1 MRLSSA
7 DSTSI
12 APSTRRRAVTFPA
25 VAAALADHT
34 GCTRAVLDRHYVLIC
49 SDRGDIL
56 VADADVQQLVERGIL
71 NPTLTA
77 AITRAQSDADLSW
90 AVSRDTRV
98 YFELLTVA

>member
-1 MRLSSA
+1 M
-7 DSTSI
+7 
-12 APSTRRRAVTFPA
+12 
-25 VAAALADHT
+25 
-34 GCTRAVLDRHYVLIC
+34 LDRYCVVNC

-56 VADADVQQLVERGIL
+56 LADADVQQLVERGTL

-77 AITRAQSDADLSW
+77 AITRAQSDADLSR

>member
-1 MRLSSA
+1 M
-7 DSTSI
+7 
-12 APSTRRRAVTFPA
+12 
-25 VAAALADHT
+25 
-34 GCTRAVLDRHYVLIC
+34 LDRYCVVNR

-56 VADADVQQLVERGIL
+56 LADADVQQLVERGTL

-77 AITRAQSDADLSW
+77 AITRAQGDADLSR

>member
-1 MRLSSA
+1 MGTL
-7 DSTSI
+7 
-12 APSTRRRAVTFPA
+12 F
-25 VAAALADHT
+25 
-34 GCTRAVLDRHYVLIC
+34 C

-56 VADADVQQLVERGIL
+56 VADADAQQLVERGTL

-77 AITRAQSDADLSW
+77 AIARAQSDADLSW

>member
-1 MRLSSA
+1 M
-7 DSTSI
+7 
-12 APSTRRRAVTFPA
+12 
-25 VAAALADHT
+25 
-34 GCTRAVLDRHYVLIC
+34 LDMYCVVNH

-56 VADADVQQLVERGIL
+56 LADANVQQLVERGTL
-71 NPTLTA
+71 NPTLTV

>member
-1 MRLSSA
+1 M
-7 DSTSI
+7 
-12 APSTRRRAVTFPA
+12 
-25 VAAALADHT
+25 
-34 GCTRAVLDRHYVLIC
+34 LDRYRVVNY

-56 VADADVQQLVERGIL
+56 LADADVQQLVERGTL